1 MFRHFA
7 WEREVMAV
15 ELETAEMIC
24 EPNSEK
30 TWSNRIYKCGFIVI
44 VGLLLQFKVAQTIFN
59 NVIIPYISFFVI
71 STR

>member
-30 TWSNRIYKCGFIVI
+30 TWSNAEFTS
-44 VGLLLQFKVAQTIFN
+44 VGLL
-59 NVIIPYISFFVI
+59 
-71 STR
+71 